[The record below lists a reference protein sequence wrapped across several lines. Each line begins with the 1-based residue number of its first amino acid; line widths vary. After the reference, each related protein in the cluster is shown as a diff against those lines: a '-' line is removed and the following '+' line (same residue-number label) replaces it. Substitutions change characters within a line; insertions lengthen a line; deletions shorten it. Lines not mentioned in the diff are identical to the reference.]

1 MGQFAKTTKRN
12 MKLLSL
18 TVCVLLIAAVSCT
31 HNKERREKNKERKE
45 KKGRKEKK
53 NDNGGNQNNG
63 GGCGIRY
70 YTVQETEYQ
79 TSCSN
84 TYKTQCSTSY
94 KTVCNQVPQTTIQNQ
109 CTQQHIQEPGQSI
122 CTNQIREVCSVV
134 AGHKQE
140 CYQDN
145 GQQSCSQSAG
155 STKVV
160 ESCTPVQQTSHRQ
173 ECHQS
178 PQEVCNQVPSKTCS
192 QQPVAV
198 NKQVARRVCY

>member
-1 MGQFAKTTKRN
+1 MG
-12 MKLLSL
+12 KLLLL

-31 HNKERREKNKERKE
+31 HNKERKE
-45 KKGRKEKK
+45 KKGRKEKN

-63 GGCGIRY
+63 GGCGIKY

-84 TYKTQCSTSY
+84 TYKTQCSTYY

-122 CTNQIREVCSVV
+122 CTNQIKEVCSVV
-134 AGHKQE
+134 GGHKQE

-145 GQQSCSQSAG
+145 GQQSCSQSVG

>member
-1 MGQFAKTTKRN
+1 MG

-18 TVCVLLIAAVSCT
+18 TVCVLLLAAVSRT
-31 HNKERREKNKERKE
+31 HNKEKREKNKERKE

-53 NDNGGNQNNG
+53 NDDGGTRNNR
-63 GGCGIRY
+63 GGCGIQY
-70 YTVQETEYQ
+70 YTVQETQYQ

-94 KTVCNQVPQTTIQNQ
+94 KSICNQVPTTTIQNQ
-109 CTQQHIQEPGQSI
+109 CTQQHIQEPAKSI
-122 CTNQIREVCSVV
+122 CTNEIIEVNCVV
-134 AGHKQE
+134 GGKQQK
-140 CYQDN
+140 CYQDH
-145 GQQSCSQSAG
+145 GQQSRSQSAG

-160 ESCTPVQQTSHRQ
+160 QNCTPVQQTSHRH
-173 ECHQS
+173 ECRQS
-178 PQEVCNQVPSKTCS
+178 PQNVCNQVPSKTCS

>member
-1 MGQFAKTTKRN
+1 MG
-12 MKLLSL
+12 KLISL
-18 TVCVLLIAAVSCT
+18 TACVLLIAAVSCT

-63 GGCGIRY
+63 GGCGIKY
-70 YTVQETEYQ
+70 YTVQKTEYQ

-109 CTQQHIQEPGQSI
+109 CAQQHIQEPGQSI
-122 CTNQIREVCSVV
+122 CTNQIKEVCSVV

-178 PQEVCNQVPSKTCS
+178 PQEV
-192 QQPVAV
+192 
-198 NKQVARRVCY
+198 